1 MDQNARNSNRIG
13 NYRNS
18 RLRPVESE
26 WEWQLRAAC
35 RGTDSAVFF
44 APAGESRRDRR
55 RREIAAKAVC
65 ISCPVRKACLK
76 HALAVRESHGVW
88 GGLSETERQALRPV
102 SA

>member
-55 RREIAAKAVC
+55 RREIAAKTVC